1 MTDDAAEPP
10 ATAEDAHDEGRLDEL
25 VAQGLDR
32 LESEGEPGFER
43 FLADHREEAPRIRS
57 RVDALRDGGL
67 LEPVKAPLDL
77 EIPEQLGAFR
87 LLRCLGSGGMGVV
100 YLAEQ
105 EGLRRLVAL
114 KMLLPAH
121 LFFPH
126 ARERFRREVEI
137 VARLN
142 HPGIVPIYMVGE
154 DRGLPYF
161 AMECVDGCSL
171 GELLRSAKGR
181 DPASL
186 SGADLRALIRELAHG
201 AAAEG
206 TPAPVSPAQE
216 TIDDVFAARV
226 FSGSWADAALR
237 LLEQVAAA
245 LAHAH
250 ARGVLH
256 RDVKPSNIMVR
267 ADGRAQLVDFGLALL
282 EGSSKITRSGHNP
295 GSLPYMSPEQLD
307 AARGEPDVR
316 SDVYSLGVTLYELL
330 TLQSAFDSP
339 SREVTTRRI
348 LEGDAPPVR
357 RFQPR
362 IGSDVETVCATAM
375 ASEKGRR
382 YATAADFARDLEAAR
397 ERRPISAKPPSLA
410 WSAWRRVRRHPVR
423 VVAAAAV
430 LLAFA
435 TFVLTSLS
443 DRSITQSA
451 ANLERARGRAQDA
464 AQRVMRAIITD
475 KQDPAPEDL
484 ALLESE
490 IEDPKFTDKLAF
502 LRQSPFDA
510 KVWDEL
516 EKSIE
521 PPNPAAKSGIT
532 LLQPLAGTTDLTPNF
547 IFDPVPGD
555 DRDHSWTVVIARD
568 GQPLPSLHVDQKA
581 GQSERLQ
588 VEIPDPGLS
597 VGDYTWCVRREDRD
611 AKPGAAPIESSVAHF
626 TVVDKATIQS
636 NLDTIDRLRESDP
649 ELANVAKLM
658 SAATYLR
665 YRCAKEALQELAVF
679 PPDAPPENH
688 SYRLLLE
695 AHAHAILVDAESLE
709 EMRKEAEALRPRN

>member
-1 MTDDAAEPP
+1 MADDDPEMPAPTDDALEV
-10 ATAEDAHDEGRLDEL
+10 GRLDEL
-25 VAQGLDR
+25 VAQALDR
-32 LESEGEPGFER
+32 LEGEGEAGFER
-43 FLADHREEAPRIRS
+43 FLADHDVDAPRIRS
-57 RVDALRDGGL
+57 RVDALRNGGL
-67 LEPVKAPLDL
+67 LEPVTAPLDL
-77 EIPEQLGAFR
+77 EIPDKLGAFK

-171 GELLRSAKGR
+171 GELLRSARGR
-181 DPASL
+181 DPATL
-186 SGADLRALIRELAHG
+186 TGADLLALIRELAHG
-201 AAAEG
+201 GGVDGEHS
-206 TPAPVSPAQE
+206 PVPPAQE
-216 TIDDVFAARV
+216 TIDDVFSARV
-226 FSGSWADAALR
+226 FSGSWTDATLR

-307 AARGEPDVR
+307 ASRGEPGVR
-316 SDVYSLGVTLYELL
+316 ADIYSLGVTLYETL
-330 TLQSAFDSP
+330 TLQSAYDSP

-357 RFQPR
+357 RLLPR
-362 IGSDVETVCATAM
+362 LGRDVETVCATAM
-375 ASEKGRR
+375 ACEPSRR

-397 ERRPISAKPPSLA
+397 EGRPISAKPPSLA
-410 WSAWRRVRRHPVR
+410 WSAWRKLRRHPVR
-423 VVAAAAV
+423 AVAAVAI
-430 LLAFA
+430 LLAVA
-435 TFVLTSLS
+435 TFYATSLS
-443 DRSITQSA
+443 DRSVTQSA
-451 ANLERARGRAQDA
+451 LNFEHVRGRAVDA
-464 AQRVMRAIITD
+464 AQRVMRAINVNQLPTPD
-475 KQDPAPEDL
+475 DL

-490 IEDPKFTDKLAF
+490 IEDPKFAEKWAF
-502 LRQSPFDA
+502 LRQSPFNS

-516 EKSIE
+516 EKSVE
-521 PPNPAAKSGIT
+521 VANPAAASGIRLT
-532 LLQPLAGTTDLTPNF
+532 QPLAGTTDLTPNF
-547 IFDPVPGD
+547 IFSPTPLD
-555 DRDHSWTVVIARD
+555 DQPHGWTVFVLQDGVVIRK
-568 GQPLPSLHVDQKA
+568 LHVDQKA
-581 GQSERLQ
+581 GQVDRLEQ
-588 VEIPDPGLS
+588 ELKNPELGP
-597 VGDYTWCVRREDRD
+597 GDYTWFVRRDEPQSKGGIDV
-611 AKPGAAPIESSVAHF
+611 PVESAVAQF
-626 TVVDKATIQS
+626 TIVDPATIRA
-636 NLDTIDRLRESDP
+636 NLDTIERLRENDAA
-649 ELANVAKLM
+649 LDNVAKLM

-665 YRCAKEALQELAVF
+665 YRCAREALQVLSDF

-695 AHAHAILVDAESLE
+695 AHAHAILIDAESLAE
-709 EMRKEAEALRPRN
+709 TRKEAEALRARK

>member
-1 MTDDAAEPP
+1 MADDDPEMPAPTDDAL
-10 ATAEDAHDEGRLDEL
+10 EDGRLDDL
-25 VAQGLDR
+25 VAQALDH
-32 LESEGEPGFER
+32 LEGEGEAGLER
-43 FLADHREEAPRIRS
+43 FLADHGVEAPRIRS
-57 RVDALRDGGL
+57 RVDALRNGGL
-67 LEPVKAPLDL
+67 LEPVTAPLDL
-77 EIPEQLGAFR
+77 EIPDKLGAFK

-171 GELLRSAKGR
+171 GELLRSARGR
-181 DPASL
+181 DPATQT
-186 SGADLRALIRELAHG
+186 GADLLALIRELAHG
-201 AAAEG
+201 GGRDADHAAV
-206 TPAPVSPAQE
+206 TPAQE
-216 TIDDVFAARV
+216 TIDDVFSARV
-226 FSGSWADAALR
+226 FSGSWADASLR

-256 RDVKPSNIMVR
+256 RDIKPSNIMVR

-307 AARGEPDVR
+307 AARGEPGVR
-316 SDVYSLGVTLYELL
+316 ADVYSLGVTLYETL
-330 TLQSAFDSP
+330 TLQSAYDSP

-357 RFQPR
+357 RLLPR
-362 IGSDVETVCATAM
+362 LGRDVETVCATAM
-375 ASEKGRR
+375 ACEPARR

-397 ERRPISAKPPSLA
+397 EGRPIAAKPPSLA
-410 WSAWRRVRRHPVR
+410 WSAWRKVRRHPVR
-423 VVAAAAV
+423 AVAAVAV

-435 TFVLTSLS
+435 TFYATSLS
-443 DRSITQSA
+443 DRSVTQSA
-451 ANLERARGRAQDA
+451 LNLEHVRGRAVDA
-464 AQRVMRAIITD
+464 TQRVVRAIRD
-475 KQDPAPEDL
+475 QQDPATDDL

-490 IEDPKFTDKLAF
+490 IEDPKFAEKWAF
-502 LRQSPFDA
+502 LRQSPFNT

-516 EKSIE
+516 EKSVE
-521 PPNPAAKSGIT
+521 VTNPAEASGIRLT
-532 LLQPLAGTTDLTPNF
+532 QPLAGTTDITPNF
-547 IFDPVPGD
+547 IFTPTPLD
-555 DRDHSWTVVIARD
+555 DLPHGWTVFILQDGVVIRK
-568 GQPLPSLHVDQKA
+568 LHIDQKA
-581 GQSERLQ
+581 GPVDRLEQ
-588 VEIPDPGLS
+588 ELKDPDLGP
-597 VGDYTWCVRREDRD
+597 GDYTWFVRRDEPQSKGGVDV
-611 AKPGAAPIESSVAHF
+611 PVESSVAQF
-626 TVVDKATIQS
+626 TIVDPATIRP
-636 NLDTIDRLRESDP
+636 NLDSIERLRENDAG
-649 ELANVAKLM
+649 LDNIAKLM

-665 YRCAKEALQELAVF
+665 YRCAREALQVLADF
-679 PPDAPPENH
+679 PSDAPPENH

-695 AHAHAILVDAESLE
+695 AHAHAILIDAESLAE
-709 EMRKEAEALRPRN
+709 TRKEAEALRARK